1 MRRDTFLKSILAMAA
16 AGALPTLAQASTN
29 LKLMI
34 PANPGGGWDATGR
47 DQTPRVAGWC
57 LADAGGSRRPR
68 ALFAGR

>member
-1 MRRDTFLKSILAMAA
+1 MRRDTFLKSVAA
-16 AGALPTLAQASTN
+16 AAVAGCFGAARAQAAN
-29 LKLMI
+29 LRILI

-47 DQTPRVAGWC
+47 DQTPRVPGWC